1 MRFIDL
7 TGKRFGKLR
16 VLGVASKDKHI
27 KWHCICDCGKK
38 KEVLGCHLRSGK
50 IISCGCASVE
60 RISLLNK
67 THGDSKTRL
76 YSIWAGIKSRCYD
89 KNCSCYN
96 RYGQRS
102 IIMCDKWKNDYLSF
116 KTWALRN
123 GYSNDLTI
131 DRIDNDGNYEPS
143 NCRWVNNYQQS
154 NNTSRT
160 VKIEYNG
167 NLYSA
172 KQVATLLNINYKKFL
187 YGYHKFNKNLY
198 KAIDY
203 AKLYKKR
210 R

>member
-1 MRFIDL
+1 
-7 TGKRFGKLR
+7 
-16 VLGVASKDKHI
+16 
-27 KWHCICDCGKK
+27 
-38 KEVLGCHLRSGK
+38 
-50 IISCGCASVE
+50 
-60 RISLLNK
+60 
-67 THGDSKTRL
+67 
-76 YSIWAGIKSRCYD
+76 
-89 KNCSCYN
+89 
-96 RYGQRS
+96 
-102 IIMCDKWKNDYLSF
+102 MCDKWKNDYLSF